1 MLATSSPRVRLGL
14 AFLVAALAAV
24 APSSA
29 AADPFP
35 KTIRLPDGFQPEGIA
50 GGGGTSLFVGS
61 IPSGAV
67 WAGDARTG
75 EGAIR
80 VPPHPGRNAI
90 GIEVDGRDRIFVSGG
105 ETGDAYVYDAR
116 TGADLASY
124 QLAPEG
130 VETFVNDVV
139 ITRDAAYFTDSM
151 QRQLYVVRLGRRGA
165 LPEQDDVR
173 TLPLSGD
180 FMLDPGFNLNGI
192 ESANGGRTLIVVKSP
207 TGELF
212 TADPRTG
219 RTRKIDLGGETVV
232 NGDGLLL
239 LGRTLFV
246 VRNRSNLVAVVQL
259 SFDLRRGRVLTEVS
273 DPAFDIPTTI
283 AFAAGRLYTVN
294 ARFGTP
300 DPTTAR
306 YDIVRLG

>member
-50 GGGGTSLFVGS
+50 GRGGTSLFVGS

-80 VPPHPGRNAI
+80 VPAHPGRNAI
-90 GIEVDGRDRIFVSGG
+90 GIEVDRRDRIFVSGG

-151 QRQLYVVRLGRRGA
+151 QRQLYVVPLGRRGA
-165 LPEQDDVR
+165 LPDQDDVR

-180 FMLDPGFNLNGI
+180 FVLDPGFNLNGI

-212 TADPRTG
+212 TADPKTG

-246 VRNRSNLVAVVQL
+246 VRNRDDRVAVVQL
-259 SFDLRRGRVLTEVS
+259 EFNLRRGRVLTEVT
-273 DPAFDIPTTI
+273 DPAFDVPTTI

-294 ARFGTP
+294 ARFGNP